1 MHWLKSMTVLHSVLL
16 HVVHV
21 RHLLSPSLAS
31 LSLVVLR
38 FALVL
43 PPTILTLFLFHLVAA
58 FYDAAA
64 ALDEKGVS
72 GDGRVGVLN
81 PRQYY
86 ELIQAV
92 GSNGLVNRDA
102 QGTALQVR

>member
-1 MHWLKSMTVLHSVLL
+1 MT
-16 HVVHV
+16 
-21 RHLLSPSLAS
+21 
-31 LSLVVLR
+31 
-38 FALVL
+38 
-43 PPTILTLFLFHLVAA
+43 A

-64 ALDEKGVS
+64 AMDEKGVS
-72 GDGRVGVLN
+72 GDGRVAVLN

-102 QGTALQVR
+102 QALLCKAETALSKLPESGFTNL

>member
-1 MHWLKSMTVLHSVLL
+1 MTVLIFRAVARGARLL
-16 HVVHV
+16 
-21 RHLLSPSLAS
+21 LLCLLLAM

-38 FALVL
+38 SVWVL
-43 PPTILTLFLFHLVAA
+43 PLTILTLRAPANLITA

-72 GDGRVGVLN
+72 SDGRVAVLN

-92 GSNGLVNRDA
+92 GSMVW
-102 QGTALQVR
+102 